1 MAELYTTYTHTAQ
14 TLDADCPGKG
24 VTSGE
29 VTLQLRQI
37 LKAVPAPGPQV
48 LPKGVL
54 DSTSPYLFH
63 ICCKPIRLTL
73 LLFPFYT

>member
-37 LKAVPAPGPQV
+37 LKAVPAAGPQV
-48 LPKGVL
+48 LPRRG
-54 DSTSPYLFH
+54 SGQH
-63 ICCKPIRLTL
+63 ISISAANL
-73 LLFPFYT
+73 